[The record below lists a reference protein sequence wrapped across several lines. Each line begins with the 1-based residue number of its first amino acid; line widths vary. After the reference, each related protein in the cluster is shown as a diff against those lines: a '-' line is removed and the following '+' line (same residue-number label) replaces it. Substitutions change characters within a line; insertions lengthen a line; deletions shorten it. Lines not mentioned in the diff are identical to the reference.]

1 MRFIYVQECA
11 SLNRTTDLKS
21 SVFNVDEASGHGMCP
36 DIKGS
41 YHYNTKRRDVLMM
54 RGCFSPL
61 VFSACGGMGPTATIV
76 YKKLAFMFADKW
88 EMNYNRCLYWMKCRL
103 CFSLLRSAIMC
114 LRGHCSTVHCPT
126 STSID
131 LAYSEGR
138 LNANA
143 LE

>member
-1 MRFIYVQECA
+1 
-11 SLNRTTDLKS
+11 
-21 SVFNVDEASGHGMCP
+21 
-36 DIKGS
+36 
-41 YHYNTKRRDVLMM
+41 MM

-76 YKKLAFMFADKW
+76 CKKLAFMLADKW
-88 EMNYNRCLYWMKCRL
+88 EMNYSRCLYWMKCRL
-103 CFSLLRSAIMC
+103 CFSLLRPAIMY
-114 LRGHCSTVHCPT
+114 LRGHCSTVHCT